1 MTMCTMA
8 VRTAAAMSLIFAA
21 SFSPAETTSPPPA
34 SPAPAS
40 PAHAS
45 ASAAAELDKHL
56 TGLSSW
62 AADFTQTIDDGHGN
76 VQRSAAGR
84 LFLQRP
90 GKFRWDYTQPSEQL
104 VLADGRQIWFYDKDL
119 AQANVRDMDT
129 SLASTPASLLSGSG
143 SVSTQFNVTA
153 LPASGGLQ
161 WYQLIPKHAD
171 TDFQVVRIGFDK
183 GDLRSMFLADKL
195 NQITQLTFS
204 NSKRNIVIAAGSVFV
219 RAAAGSRCDRTRRQV
234 RTNDGTYRPLAD
246 RLRPQSLDEYVG
258 QSHLL
263 GVGAPL
269 RRALESGRPHSMIL
283 WGPPGTGKTTL
294 ARLVASGAHAEFI
307 ALSAVLAGIKD
318 IRAVV
323 EQARSLRGTRDT
335 VLFLDEVH
343 RFNKSQQD
351 TFLPYVEDGTLI
363 FVGATTENPSFE
375 VNNALLS
382 RARVY
387 VLKPLE
393 AADLAK
399 LLDRALQ
406 DPERGLGQLKL
417 QIDDGAR
424 ELLLAAA
431 DGDARRMLNLL
442 ETAADLS
449 SAEEAGR
456 RLDVDT
462 MRAVI
467 GSTYVRFDKGG
478 ENFYDQIS
486 ALHKSVRGSDPDAA
500 LYWLCR
506 MLAGGCDPLYI
517 ARRALRMAS
526 EDIGN
531 ADPRAL
537 TLALE
542 ACSVYERLG
551 SPEGEL
557 AIAQAVVF
565 MACAAKSNAVYT
577 AYKAAAEDAA
587 GLGSLE
593 VPLHLRNAPTRLM
606 KEIGYGKGYR
616 YAHDEPGGYAAGERY
631 FPDEMPDRRYYVPA
645 PRGLEIKIGEALNAR
660 RERDARAR
668 GAGG

>member
-1 MTMCTMA
+1 VT
-8 VRTAAAMSLIFAA
+8 
-21 SFSPAETTSPPPA
+21 P
-34 SPAPAS
+34 
-40 PAHAS
+40 
-45 ASAAAELDKHL
+45 D
-56 TGLSSW
+56 SS
-62 AADFTQTIDDGHGN
+62 
-76 VQRSAAGR
+76 
-84 LFLQRP
+84 
-90 GKFRWDYTQPSEQL
+90 
-104 VLADGRQIWFYDKDL
+104 VLA
-119 AQANVRDMDT
+119 
-129 SLASTPASLLSGSG
+129 
-143 SVSTQFNVTA
+143 
-153 LPASGGLQ
+153 
-161 WYQLIPKHAD
+161 
-171 TDFQVVRIGFDK
+171 
-183 GDLRSMFLADKL
+183 
-195 NQITQLTFS
+195 
-204 NSKRNIVIAAGSVFV
+204 
-219 RAAAGSRCDRTRRQV
+219 
-234 RTNDGTYRPLAD
+234 GTYRPLAD

-263 GVGAPL
+263 GAGAPL

-294 ARLVASGAHAEFI
+294 ARLVANSSHAEFI

-343 RFNKSQQD
+343 RFNKAQQD

-387 VLKPLE
+387 VLKSIDT
-393 AADLAK
+393 ADLGK
-399 LLDRALQ
+399 LLDRALT
-406 DPERGLGQLKL
+406 DGERGLGKL
-417 QIDDGAR
+417 NLHIDAGAR

-449 SAEEAGR
+449 SPADTAAPQEAISPQDPASAPDAGAAPRPDR
-456 RLDVDT
+456 RLDTDT

-537 TLALE
+537 TMTLE
-542 ACSVYERLG
+542 ACAVYERLG

-557 AIAQAVVF
+557 AIAQAIVF

-577 AYKAAAEDAA
+577 AYNAAAADAA
-587 GLGSLE
+587 SLGSLE

-606 KEIGYGKGYR
+606 KDIGYGKGYR

-631 FPDEMPDRRYYVPA
+631 FPDDMPDRRYYVPA

-660 RERDARAR
+660 RERDRQAR
-668 GAGG
+668 GAGGA

>member
-1 MTMCTMA
+1 VT
-8 VRTAAAMSLIFAA
+8 
-21 SFSPAETTSPPPA
+21 
-34 SPAPAS
+34 
-40 PAHAS
+40 
-45 ASAAAELDKHL
+45 
-56 TGLSSW
+56 
-62 AADFTQTIDDGHGN
+62 
-76 VQRSAAGR
+76 
-84 LFLQRP
+84 
-90 GKFRWDYTQPSEQL
+90 
-104 VLADGRQIWFYDKDL
+104 
-119 AQANVRDMDT
+119 
-129 SLASTPASLLSGSG
+129 
-143 SVSTQFNVTA
+143 VS
-153 LPASGGLQ
+153 
-161 WYQLIPKHAD
+161 
-171 TDFQVVRIGFDK
+171 
-183 GDLRSMFLADKL
+183 
-195 NQITQLTFS
+195 
-204 NSKRNIVIAAGSVFV
+204 
-219 RAAAGSRCDRTRRQV
+219 
-234 RTNDGTYRPLAD
+234 DGTYRPLAD

-263 GVGAPL
+263 GAGAPL

-294 ARLVASGAHAEFI
+294 ARLVATGARAQFI

-323 EQARSLRGTRDT
+323 EQARALRGTRDT

-387 VLKPLE
+387 VLKPIDT
-393 AADLAK
+393 ADLSK
-399 LLDRALQ
+399 LLDRALT
-406 DPERGLGQLKL
+406 DRERGLGQLDL
-417 QIDDGAR
+417 HIDAGAR

-442 ETAADLS
+442 ETAADLGS
-449 SAEEAGR
+449 PQDSGR

-537 TLALE
+537 TLSLE
-542 ACSVYERLG
+542 ACAVYERLG

-557 AIAQAVVF
+557 AIAQAIVF

-577 AYKAAAEDAA
+577 AYKAAAEDA
-587 GLGSLE
+587 GSLGSLE

-645 PRGLEIKIGEALNAR
+645 PRGLEIKIGEALNQR
-660 RERDARAR
+660 RERDRQSKDAAR
-668 GAGG
+668 